1 MKITFQLGKQ
11 EGCALPRI
19 AKVGCLVLML
29 FMTLAFASA
38 NTNSIAEQAQHQ
50 PVRLTQLQFQLTDAA
65 ITVDDLVSDPALFH
79 NFKPLAPKQS
89 TIRTSEQQ
97 AVWLM
102 VKIANPFPDTW
113 QAVLSYHF
121 LPADRVSFYKLATDL
136 PTAVTLG
143 ETGSELPFVERALP
157 LLNFSQP
164 IKLEKGE
171 QGTFLLRLQDA
182 ALLGTEL
189 TLATLP
195 TLLIASQQQLLFD
208 SIINGALILL
218 ITLALCRGVQQQQA
232 ALYAL
237 AGFYLTFLL
246 ILGSLNSLAFSLLW
260 PLNPELNPVILYI
273 SVGLALLCLTLF
285 NRFSLPHPIGRYAI
299 SLNNLC
305 LLLALLLLF
314 SPLYASGKLK
324 LTLLFICVTLVLAV
338 TVLQAL
344 FTSLTSSVRYS
355 SRFSLL
361 AAAATLNLLLVQTR
375 YLSNFAHWLDAG
387 VLMLLTASAVLLLA
401 IPKRQPMPI

>member
-1 MKITFQLGKQ
+1 
-11 EGCALPRI
+11 
-19 AKVGCLVLML
+19 ML
-29 FMTLAFASA
+29 FATLLLATANAS
-38 NTNSIAEQAQHQ
+38 SIAEQAQHQ
-50 PVRLTQLQFQLTDAA
+50 PVHLTQLQFQITDAA
-65 ITVDDLVSDPALFH
+65 ITVDDLVSNPALFH
-79 NFKPLAPKQS
+79 NFKPLAPRQS

-102 VKIANPFPDTW
+102 VKIANPFPDAW

-136 PTAVTLG
+136 PTAITLG
-143 ETGSELPFVERALP
+143 NTGSELPFVERALP

-171 QGTFLLRLQDA
+171 QATFLLRLQDA

-195 TLLIASQQQLLFD
+195 TLLVASQHQLLFD
-208 SIINGALILL
+208 SMINGALVLL
-218 ITLALCRGVQQQQA
+218 ITLALCRGLQQQQA
-232 ALYAL
+232 ALYTL
-237 AGFYLTFLL
+237 AGFYLAFLL
-246 ILGSLNSLAFSLLW
+246 ILGTLNGLAFSLLW
-260 PLNPELNPVILYI
+260 PLNPEMNPVMLYI
-273 SVGLALLCLTLF
+273 GVGLALLCLTLF
-285 NRFSLPHPIGRYAI
+285 NRFSLPLAAGRYAI

-314 SPLYASGKLK
+314 SPLYAAGKLK
-324 LTLLFICVTLVLAV
+324 LTLLFICVTLVLAA

-344 FTSLTSSVRYS
+344 FISLTSSVRFS

-361 AAAATLNLLLVQTR
+361 AAVATLNLLLVQTR

-387 VLMLLTASAVLLLA
+387 VFMLVTVSAILLLA
-401 IPKRQPMPI
+401 IPKRQLS